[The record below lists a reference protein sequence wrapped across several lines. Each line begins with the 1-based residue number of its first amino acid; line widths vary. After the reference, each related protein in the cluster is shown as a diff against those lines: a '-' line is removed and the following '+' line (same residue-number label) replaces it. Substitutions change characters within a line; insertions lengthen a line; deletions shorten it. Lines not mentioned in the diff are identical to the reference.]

1 MVNRIAPPDQEKK
14 VCIIIPV
21 YNAEKFLGYCLN
33 SVLSQTYGNWV
44 ALLIDDGSTDGSA
57 EICRQ
62 YEEMDS
68 RFRVFSK
75 QNGGV
80 SSARNFG
87 LHYAE
92 GDYLE
97 FVDSDDCLAADC
109 LEKQVALAKVYDSP
123 LVIMNMT
130 LVDFNNPEEDHILLN
145 SYWLHQSPC
154 VLSAEKFREKKMR
167 LIWYTALLEGPCGK
181 LYDLRLWSRCNIH
194 FPAELSLGED
204 FIANLD
210 YYSECSRVVFL
221 NECGYYYNRH
231 VGSGSLSEKYRA
243 DLFEIKMYLMDKLEE
258 HLGGRDA
265 LTPPELDAFYC
276 YAASNGL
283 TCAEQVVL
291 SSGMGEQQMLD
302 RLREMFGHPLF
313 AESIQRAG
321 YIQEKFSECIDYAK
335 NGELEKF
342 THCIKGGHAKEQEA
356 SAEQASEQMVESGTE
371 ERNEQASEQRIE
383 SDTERSTEPGA
394 EQNTEQS
401 TGAIQKCRQFA
412 SQLFHGMGKR
422 TRKAAAHDG
431 MENAPQH
438 AVRDQGAAKADLEE
452 LSEKLQE
459 SINGY
464 TWITEQRM
472 TRYEY
477 LGDINALRQQK
488 KAILLATSEHTNLG
502 DSAITLAEQ
511 QLLLGQFPEYL
522 QVEIS
527 TYEFERKE
535 AYLHSI
541 LNEEDILF
549 INGGGNLGDQYPE
562 EEEMHRRIASEFPDH
577 KIVIFPQT
585 VSFSSTEHGMSELEK
600 SAKVYNRHRDLT
612 LFVRDKVS
620 LQFARDHFPKVK
632 SHLMPDVVHV
642 LRSHYAFE
650 RSGIL
655 ICLREDQETKLD
667 ARGRDRIAD
676 ISLKLA
682 GTADYSSN
690 MYHEDVTREIRG
702 LAVRKELMR
711 FAGHQAVITDR
722 LHGMIFSAVTGT
734 PCVVLSSSGHK
745 IREYYNAFFADSN
758 AVFFIGD
765 EIERLEAAVSE
776 AMQVTDAHYPVFEK
790 DPLNRIRSIVEES
803 SVSAGH
809 FEGASQ

>member
-1 MVNRIAPPDQEKK
+1 MGNQITPPHQEKR

-57 EICRQ
+57 EICRR

-97 FVDSDDCLAADC
+97 FVDSDDCLAPDC

-130 LVDFNNPEEDHILLN
+130 LLDFNNPKEDHIRLN

-154 VLSAEKFREKKMR
+154 VLSAEEFREKKMR

-181 LYDLRLWSRCNIH
+181 LYDLRLWSRYNIH

-204 FIANLD
+204 FIANLE
-210 YYSECSRVVFL
+210 YYRACSRVVFL
-221 NECGYYYNRH
+221 NGCGYYYNRH

-243 DLFEIKMYLMDKLEE
+243 DLFEIKMYLMEKLEE
-258 HLGGRDA
+258 HLGGRDG
-265 LTPPELDAFYC
+265 LTPPEQDAFYC

-291 SSGMGEQQMLD
+291 SSGMGEQQTLD

-321 YIQEKFSECIDYAK
+321 YIPENFRKCIDYAK

-342 THCIKGGHAKEQEA
+342 TQCLRGDAKEQEE
-356 SAEQASEQMVESGTE
+356 SAEQASEQKIESGTGPS
-371 ERNEQASEQRIE
+371 A
-383 SDTERSTEPGA
+383 EPD
-394 EQNTEQS
+394 TEQS
-401 TGAIQKCRQFA
+401 AGAIQKCRQFA
-412 SQLFHGMGKR
+412 SRLFHGIGAR
-422 TRKAAAHDG
+422 NREAAAHEG
-431 MENAPQH
+431 EESAPQH
-438 AVRDQGAAKADLEE
+438 AVRDQKSEKIDLEE
-452 LSEKLQE
+452 LSAKLQE
-459 SINGY
+459 NINGY

-472 TRYEY
+472 TRYAY
-477 LGDINALRQQK
+477 LGDIDALRQQK

-511 QLLLGQFPEYL
+511 QLLLRQFPEYL

-562 EEEMHRRIASEFPDH
+562 EEELHRRIAAEFPDH

-585 VSFSSTEHGMSELEK
+585 VSFSSAEHGMSELEK
-600 SAKVYNRHRDLT
+600 SAKVYNRHRDLI

-632 SHLMPDVVHV
+632 SYLMPDMVHV
-642 LRSHYAFE
+642 LRSRYAFE

-667 ARGRDRIAD
+667 DRGRDRIAD
-676 ISLKLA
+676 ISSKLA

-690 MYHEDVTREIRG
+690 MYHEDVMREIRG

-745 IREYYNAFFADSN
+745 IREYYKAFFADSN

-765 EIERLEAAVSE
+765 ELERLEAALNE

-790 DPLNRIRSIVEES
+790 DPLNRIRSILEES
-803 SVSAGH
+803 SVTAGH
-809 FEGASQ
+809 FEGTSQQ